1 MKVYR
6 NLSEFKALKKAV
18 VTSGT
23 FDGVHIGHQ
32 KILQRLKVKA
42 KEIGGETVVITF
54 WPHPRLVVSPE
65 NDDIKLLTTLKEKTQ
80 LLEELGID
88 HLLILP
94 FTREFSEL
102 TKETYVQKILI
113 KGIGTHTLV
122 IGYDHRFGR
131 NREGGFD
138 YLSANRE
145 RFKID
150 IEEIPRQEI
159 EHLTI
164 SSTKIRNS
172 LLEGNIE
179 TANELLGRR
188 YSFYGLVKKGRQ
200 LGRTIGFPTANVH
213 VEKNYK
219 LIPSKGVYAVEV
231 GLRNETLHGIM
242 NIGVRPTVEG
252 KGVTQEVHI
261 LDFNDDIYGEIL
273 TIEVVSFIREEQ
285 KFPELKDLIKQIN
298 KDCSIARDILA

>member
-6 NLSEFKALKKAV
+6 SLSEFEALKKAV

-23 FDGVHIGHQ
+23 FDGVHRGHQ
-32 KILQRLKVKA
+32 KILQRLKAKA
-42 KEIGGETVVITF
+42 LEIGGETVVITF
-54 WPHPRLVVSPE
+54 WPHPRLVVSPGS
-65 NDDIKLLTTLKEKTQ
+65 DDIKLLTTLKEKSQ
-80 LLEELGID
+80 LLENYGID

-102 TKETYVQKILI
+102 SKESYVQKVLI

-138 YLSANRE
+138 YLSANMD
-145 RFKID
+145 RFKIA

-172 LLEGNIE
+172 LSEGNIE
-179 TANELLGRR
+179 IANELLGRN

-219 LIPSKGVYAVEV
+219 LIPSKGVYAVKV
-231 GLRNETLHGIM
+231 GLRNLSLQGIM
-242 NIGVRPTVEG
+242 NIGIRPTVQG

-261 LDFNDDIYGEIL
+261 LDFDDDIYGETL
-273 TIEVVSFIREEQ
+273 VIEVVSFIREEQ
-285 KFPELKDLIKQIN
+285 KFPELKELIDQIA
-298 KDCSIARDILA
+298 KDCSTARRILS